1 MKISKIVI
9 NNTNTTDWIDFLI
22 EKSPACGRIKAGTVG
37 AAAKITGKSVQQ
49 IKNYKS
55 GRCSPPINLVF
66 KWAKSVG
73 FSEIAIKL

>member
-1 MKISKIVI
+1 MKLVI
-9 NNTNTTDWIDFLI
+9 TNTNTTDWMYFLI
-22 EKSPACGRIKAGTVG
+22 KNSPACGRVKAGTVG

-73 FSEIAIKL
+73 FSEITIKL